1 MKKVLRKIMRF
12 GLNPMRENDSVSKN
26 SSPSRKKSATGCSPI
41 LTKVVKTVPPLVKPN
56 GGTVEC

>member
-1 MKKVLRKIMRF
+1 MRF

-26 SSPSRKKSATGCSPI
+26 SSSSRKKSATGCSPI

>member
-1 MKKVLRKIMRF
+1 MKKYYEKYEIWVE
-12 GLNPMRENDSVSKN
+12 PMRENDSVSKN

-41 LTKVVKTVPPLVKPN
+41 LTKVVETVPPLAKPN